1 MNEMYIAI
9 GILLILIAYV
19 LFTVGRHKLGFTA
32 LLALPALNSAMFDTG
47 NLPRTVLAC
56 AVLYGLFF
64 LARNLI
70 KVLEGKAAKVVK

>member
-1 MNEMYIAI
+1 MNEIYIAI

-32 LLALPALNSAMFDTG
+32 LLVLPILNSAMFDTA

-56 AVLYGLFF
+56 AVLSALFF
-64 LARNLI
+64 VARTLI
-70 KVLEGKAAKVVK
+70 KALEDRTAK